1 MRGPC
6 QIRGLSCRNHA
17 VHASPRPNA
26 AAQRQIRRD
35 RSLHI
40 RPSLAEPIRPSQAS
54 EEEAQFKNRPIR
66 AANQRPTK
74 SDQNAAQRL
83 IRAVHPLG
91 FPPFPAPHPYKV
103 RVQSPR
109 RQQSTEIGIV
119 HTLPP
124 PPPRKGERGR
134 LRRRDEGQVEEE
146 EDEEA
151 QEEAPKDE
159 AAIQV
164 GALEQG
170 KHHPTSRLP
179 GIEGGRH
186 GLVIPGVFA
195 AMAVEAVLPVFCPI

>member
-1 MRGPC
+1 
-6 QIRGLSCRNHA
+6 
-17 VHASPRPNA
+17 
-26 AAQRQIRRD
+26 
-35 RSLHI
+35 
-40 RPSLAEPIRPSQAS
+40 
-54 EEEAQFKNRPIR
+54 
-66 AANQRPTK
+66 
-74 SDQNAAQRL
+74 RL

-124 PPPRKGERGR
+124 PPPPPPRKGERGR

-151 QEEAPKDE
+151 QKEAPKDE

-164 GALEQG
+164 GALELG

-195 AMAVEAVLPVFCPI
+195 DMAVKLFYLCSVQFSCLMLVWFCSKTEFYVMWDYMCL